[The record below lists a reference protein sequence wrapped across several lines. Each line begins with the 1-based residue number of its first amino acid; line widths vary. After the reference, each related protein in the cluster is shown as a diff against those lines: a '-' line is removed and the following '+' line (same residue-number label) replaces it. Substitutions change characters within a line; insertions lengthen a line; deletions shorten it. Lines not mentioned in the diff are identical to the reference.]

1 MCSSSTNDPPYC
13 CYILI
18 HCPGGHRTYCG
29 STNNLK
35 RRLRQ
40 HNGELKGGARY
51 TTKFGKQCWKLLAS
65 VSGFHGRSQALS
77 FEWAMKHSRT
87 ARRRG
92 TPLDT
97 RVTQLQTVI
106 AEGRWWKR
114 YPPEPTALTIHW
126 TDESSWTSVSA
137 ALSSSSVQVVLL
149 SSSMT
154 PSS

>member
-1 MCSSSTNDPPYC
+1 MRSSSTNDPSYC

-29 STNNLK
+29 STNNLQ

-51 TTKFGKQCWKLLAS
+51 TTRFGKQCWKLLAS
-65 VSGFHGRSQALS
+65 VSGFCGRSQALS
-77 FEWAMKHSRT
+77 FEWAMKHSGI
-87 ARRRG
+87 ARRG
-92 TPLDT
+92 TPLES
-97 RVTQLQTVI
+97 RVAQLQAVI

-114 YPPEPTALTIHW
+114 YPPEPTVLTIHW
-126 TDESSWTSVSA
+126 TDEASWASVSG
-137 ALSSSSVQVVLL
+137 ALSSSSVQLVLL
-149 SSSMT
+149 SSSTT